1 MKNLIFIIL
10 LMPSLSFCQDY
21 ETKGSAI
28 ITINAGY
35 NSGFV
40 ADIGVGFGL
49 FGFKISEYNSDL
61 DFGKAIPNLLP
72 LRGLFLSAGYKTAFF
87 DKLYHGPKANISL
100 YIYIVQLELNAVY
113 LFNKGNKE
121 FMLEPAIGIS
131 LFGLG
136 SLKFTY
142 NISKITNFYPENY
155 SKWGASIGI
164 NIPSGFF

>member
-10 LMPSLSFCQDY
+10 LIPSLSFCQDY

-40 ADIGVGFGL
+40 ADI
-49 FGFKISEYNSDL
+49 DL